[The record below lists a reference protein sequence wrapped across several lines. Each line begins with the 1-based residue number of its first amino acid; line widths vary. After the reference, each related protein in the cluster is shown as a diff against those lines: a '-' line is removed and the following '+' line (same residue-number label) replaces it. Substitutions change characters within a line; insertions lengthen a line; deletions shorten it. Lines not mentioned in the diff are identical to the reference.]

1 MKNLP
6 AKESQLEIE
15 NLKNHVE
22 TLRDTIEDMKTHM
35 YEIEN
40 KHNESSLDQK
50 CEKHQK
56 ATESFINLQFEK
68 SNLMEEVETLKEKIQ
83 DMGSLICETQKKQN
97 EENEL
102 LSQEYRT
109 FELEQ
114 EEIKRSLNRH
124 IKFLMISKDKPALKY
139 EEAQLEIE
147 NLINDVETLKD
158 TVQDMKTQMYEI
170 QNEHNQGQE
179 RIRKAQNILQL
190 NLEETTKKLE
200 QLSECERELVAYQNL
215 TTEFSNSKVSL
226 TDIKSLIKISL
237 DQMWE
242 EHHKATESFINLQ
255 FEKSS
260 LMKDIKIMKGT
271 VQDMGSLIYKTQKK
285 QDEEY
290 MQMVQDYSTLHLEQE
305 EIKKSINEGNML
317 LKKMRNLFHSV
328 QNCVSELPLRPLLYA
343 GGTGAATVIIYYL
356 MRKTVKEAE
365 ADQDEESASED
376 SGLLSEVPQD
386 QAMISK
392 DEAVLKYQE
401 AQLEIENLKN
411 HVDTLKDTVQDM
423 KTHMY
428 KIKIKQNQEQES
440 EQKAHKA
447 LQLEHVETM
456 KKLQHCKELLSE
468 CERERVA
475 HQNLTVKYNNAR
487 VSLTDIK
494 AAIKSSSDQVWEKH
508 QKAMES
514 FINLQFENSNLMK
527 DVGILKSRI
536 QDMKSLIYETQKEQ
550 EEEYTR
556 VIQDYNTL
564 HLEQEQIKRSLNQS
578 KLELKKFIP
587 DRLRP
592 WLPMTATGIVS
603 LQGLVEI
610 GLLLGK
616 GGEGEEEDVYRDSRK
631 RDLGWYFECV

>member
-1 MKNLP
+1 MGKQMQTQMKHLAP
-6 AKESQLEIE
+6 K
-15 NLKNHVE
+15 
-22 TLRDTIEDMKTHM
+22 
-35 YEIEN
+35 
-40 KHNESSLDQK
+40 
-50 CEKHQK
+50 
-56 ATESFINLQFEK
+56 
-68 SNLMEEVETLKEKIQ
+68 
-83 DMGSLICETQKKQN
+83 
-97 EENEL
+97 
-102 LSQEYRT
+102 
-109 FELEQ
+109 
-114 EEIKRSLNRH
+114 
-124 IKFLMISKDKPALKY
+124 ISKDKPALKY

-147 NLINDVETLKD
+147 NLINHVETLKD

-170 QNEHNQGQE
+170 QNEHNQDQE

-190 NLEETTKKLE
+190 KLEETTKKLE

-215 TTEFSNSKVSL
+215 TTEFNNSKVSL

-260 LMKDIKIMKGT
+260 LMKDMKIMKGT

-290 MQMVQDYSTLHLEQE
+290 KQMVQDYSTLHLEQE

-317 LKKMRNLFHSV
+317 LK
-328 QNCVSELPLRPLLYA
+328 
-343 GGTGAATVIIYYL
+343 
-356 MRKTVKEAE
+356 
-365 ADQDEESASED
+365 
-376 SGLLSEVPQD
+376 
-386 QAMISK
+386 ISK
-392 DEAVLKYQE
+392 DETVLKYQE

-411 HVDTLKDTVQDM
+411 HVETLRDTVQDM
-423 KTHMY
+423 KTHIY
-428 KIKIKQNQEQES
+428 EIKNKQNQEQER

-447 LQLEHVETM
+447 LQLEHKETM

-475 HQNLTVKYNNAR
+475 YQNLTVKYNNAR

-494 AAIKSSSDQVWEKH
+494 AVIKSSSDQVWEKH

-536 QDMKSLIYETQKEQ
+536 QDMTSLIYETQKEQ

-564 HLEQEQIKRSLNQS
+564 HLEQEQMKRSLNQS
-578 KLELKKFIP
+578 KLELKNSN
-587 DRLRP
+587 
-592 WLPMTATGIVS
+592 ATQNFHCMQSYDMLNFLVQNKELLQIIISSKSDLIVYV
-603 LQGLVEI
+603 LLFLCLCLC
-610 GLLLGK
+610 GLLLCK
-616 GGEGEEEDVYRDSRK
+616 
-631 RDLGWYFECV
+631 

>member
-1 MKNLP
+1 MQTKRKNLP
-6 AKESQLEIE
+6 AKISKDIDVLKYQESQLEIE

-22 TLRDTIEDMKTHM
+22 TLRETIEDMKTHM

-40 KHNESSLDQK
+40 KHNEEHERVQKAHKALQHKHEETVIKLQHYKELLSECERERVAYQNLSMEFNNTKLSLADIKALIENSLDQK
-50 CEKHQK
+50 CEEHQK

-68 SNLMEEVETLKEKIQ
+68 SNLMEEVETLKGKIQ

-102 LSQEYRT
+102 LSQDYRT

-147 NLINDVETLKD
+147 NLINHVETLKD

-170 QNEHNQGQE
+170 QNEHNQDQE

-190 NLEETTKKLE
+190 KLEETTKKLE

-215 TTEFSNSKVSL
+215 TTEFNNSKVSL

-260 LMKDIKIMKGT
+260 LMKDMKIMKGT

-290 MQMVQDYSTLHLEQE
+290 KQMVQDYSTLHLEQE

-317 LKKMRNLFHSV
+317 LK
-328 QNCVSELPLRPLLYA
+328 
-343 GGTGAATVIIYYL
+343 
-356 MRKTVKEAE
+356 
-365 ADQDEESASED
+365 
-376 SGLLSEVPQD
+376 
-386 QAMISK
+386 ISK
-392 DEAVLKYQE
+392 DETVLKYQE

-411 HVDTLKDTVQDM
+411 HVETLRDTVQDM

-428 KIKIKQNQEQES
+428 EIKNKQNQ
-440 EQKAHKA
+440 H
-447 LQLEHVETM
+447 
-456 KKLQHCKELLSE
+456 LSLISSMAVFKE

-475 HQNLTVKYNNAR
+475 YQNLTVKYNNAR

-494 AAIKSSSDQVWEKH
+494 AVIKSSSDQVWEKH

-536 QDMKSLIYETQKEQ
+536 QDMTSLIYETQKEQ

-564 HLEQEQIKRSLNQS
+564 HLEQEQMKRSLNQS
-578 KLELKKFIP
+578 KLELKGCKSQCTICASP
-587 DRLRP
+587 KPGGMGRV
-592 WLPMTATGIVS
+592 A
-603 LQGLVEI
+603 
-610 GLLLGK
+610 LGK
-616 GGEGEEEDVYRDSRK
+616 GIQHKTCQIKYADY
-631 RDLGWYFECV
+631 